1 MQLTGPLL
9 KNVLVFT
16 LFCAIGATAQEVE
29 LSSPDSGLKFKGE
42 IIKFEDRQ
50 YTIRTSLGELVV
62 SADEMDCI
70 GEACPVLKA
79 PAAEFRISGAK
90 TPGESLLPQL
100 FNSYAAQSDVTLQI
114 GNHPEEGRLLALI
127 DGEGDPLANVQ
138 LVSSSS
144 STGLVDLLQGDTQMA
159 LSTRPPRP
167 NEADAFQ
174 KSGLGEIQ
182 GRGQEFILGLE
193 SVLIV
198 TAPQNP
204 IQSISDKTAA
214 QIFSGA
220 ITNWAELGGADLPI
234 QVYIRDIES
243 DTGDA
248 FNSLLM
254 APQSQ
259 QMRDDA
265 TVVSDDARLAAR
277 VATDP
282 AGIGF
287 VRFGRSNQAKALA
300 ISGECGMRVAP
311 STFSIKA
318 EEYPLTRRL
327 SAYVAGQTP
336 DQMSG
341 FLEYLATDDA
351 QIAVGAAGFITQD
364 ILDHPLSNHAQRL
377 ASAIMGDP
385 TPEALPRL
393 KEMVRAM
400 ADSTQLSLSFRFVP
414 GTNKM
419 DARSFQDLERLAS
432 LLATDEYA
440 QKTVTL
446 ASFTEAAANAAQN
459 QPLSVQR
466 GQIVLNSLLEIDPDL
481 ENNVNLSTV
490 GFGDISPLTCRGT
503 VTGQH
508 TNSRVEVWVKDPIN

>member
-1 MQLTGPLL
+1 VQLTGPLL

-16 LFCAIGATAQEVE
+16 LFCAIGATAQEV
-29 LSSPDSGLKFKGE
+29 
-42 IIKFEDRQ
+42 
-50 YTIRTSLGELVV
+50 
-62 SADEMDCI
+62 A
-70 GEACPVLKA
+70 
-79 PAAEFRISGAK
+79 
-90 TPGESLLPQL
+90 
-100 FNSYAAQSDVTLQI
+100 DVTLQI

-287 VRFGRSNQAKALA
+287 VRF
-300 ISGECGMRVAP
+300 
-311 STFSIKA
+311 
-318 EEYPLTRRL
+318 
-327 SAYVAGQTP
+327 
-336 DQMSG
+336 
-341 FLEYLATDDA
+341 
-351 QIAVGAAGFITQD
+351 
-364 ILDHPLSNHAQRL
+364 
-377 ASAIMGDP
+377 DP